1 MPSIK
6 YRIFLW
12 ESVLVS
18 IIFRNFADAF
28 NTFIGALVC
37 MADDIRKYQNA
48 VDAIKTAILQSQAR
62 AAKAVNQEQLALYYG
77 IGRYVSANT
86 RKKNWGT
93 GAIEAISSQLRKEL
107 PGLRGFSATSM
118 RNMRTFYE
126 EWRLL
131 EANSSV
137 TTDEINAVPSNSSVA
152 TDEFTKI
159 NANSA
164 VTTADSADD
173 AEIRQLQLA
182 NLPNFPLR
190 EFLSISFTHHVAILA
205 KAKTYEERVFYMKY
219 ADMYKATV
227 EDVEKVIKQDL
238 YHHQDKM
245 PNNFLAT
252 IPNYKQAY
260 RAIRMFKDEYLL
272 DFINVEELGMHD
284 EDIDESVI
292 ESNIV
297 HNVKNFIMTFGRGFT
312 FSGSQ
317 VHYDKL
323 GHDHWIDLL
332 FFNRDLN
339 RTVVFELKNGKFKV
353 AYLAQLSAYLRILND
368 DDRRDHEEAPIGII
382 LCKETDKDYAG
393 YIMQDFRQPMGVATY
408 KTADEMDPELLKA
421 LPPKEELQRVFAESS
436 KKAEK

>member
-1 MPSIK
+1 MS
-6 YRIFLW
+6 
-12 ESVLVS
+12 
-18 IIFRNFADAF
+18 
-28 NTFIGALVC
+28 
-37 MADDIRKYQNA
+37 DIREYQSA
-48 VDAIKTAILQSQAR
+48 VDVIKTAILQSQAR

-86 RKKNWGT
+86 RKKKWGT
-93 GAIEAISSQLRKEL
+93 GAIETISSQLRKEL

-126 EWRLL
+126 EWRQL
-131 EANSSV
+131 ESNSSV
-137 TTDEINAVPSNSSVA
+137 TTDEIQMLSSNSSVA
-152 TDEFTKI
+152 TDEFTQI
-159 NANSA
+159 NTNSSVA
-164 VTTADSADD
+164 TDDFKADR
-173 AEIRQLQLA
+173 EIRQLQLA

-205 KAKTYEERVFYMKY
+205 KAKTYEERIFYMKY

-227 EDVEKVIKQDL
+227 EDIEKVIGQDL

-252 IPNYKQAY
+252 IPDYKQAY

-317 VHYDKL
+317 VHFDKL

-339 RTVVFELKNGKFKV
+339 RTVVFELKNAGFKV

-382 LCKETDKDYAG
+382 LCKHADKDYAG

-421 LPPKEELQRVFAESS
+421 LPPKEELQRVFEESS
-436 KKAEK
+436 KKEKTTE

>member
-1 MPSIK
+1 MSNIK
-6 YRIFLW
+6 
-12 ESVLVS
+12 E
-18 IIFRNFADAF
+18 
-28 NTFIGALVC
+28 
-37 MADDIRKYQNA
+37 YQSA
-48 VDAIKTAILQSQAR
+48 VDVIKTAILQSQAR

-77 IGRYVSANT
+77 IGRYISDNT
-86 RKKNWGT
+86 RNKNWGT
-93 GAIEAISSQLRKEL
+93 GAIETISKRLRLEL
-107 PGLRGFSATSM
+107 PGLRGFGVSSLK
-118 RNMRTFYE
+118 NMRIFYE
-126 EWRLL
+126 AWQMIEPNSPIAIGEL
-131 EANSSV
+131 EGGTSKM
-137 TTDEINAVPSNSSVA
+137 E
-152 TDEFTKI
+152 EK
-159 NANSA
+159 
-164 VTTADSADD
+164 TAEAIDNQGDV
-173 AEIRQLQLA
+173 IRQLRLA
-182 NLPNFPLR
+182 NLPNFPLA
-190 EFLSISFTHHVAILA
+190 EFLSISFTHHIRILENA
-205 KAKTYEERVFYMKY
+205 KDIDERLFYIRY
-219 ADMYKATV
+219 CHNYKPTT
-227 EDVEKVIKQDL
+227 DDLPGIIKKQDL

-252 IPNYKQAY
+252 IPDYKQAY

-317 VHYDKL
+317 VHFDKL

-339 RTVVFELKNGKFKV
+339 RTVVFELKNGGFKV

-382 LCKETDKDYAG
+382 LCKNADKDYAG

-421 LPPKEELQRVFAESS
+421 LPPKEELQRVFEESS
-436 KKAEK
+436 KKEKTTE

>member
-1 MPSIK
+1 MSD
-6 YRIFLW
+6 
-12 ESVLVS
+12 E
-18 IIFRNFADAF
+18 
-28 NTFIGALVC
+28 
-37 MADDIRKYQNA
+37 IRKYQNA
-48 VDAIKTAILQSQAR
+48 VEVIKTAILQSQAR

-77 IGRYVSANT
+77 IGRYVSANS
-86 RKKNWGT
+86 RKKNWGK
-93 GAIEAISSQLRKEL
+93 GAIDTISEQLRKEL

-126 EWRLL
+126 EWRQL
-131 EANSSV
+131 E
-137 TTDEINAVPSNSSVA
+137 TNSSVA
-152 TDEFTKI
+152 TDDIQILPPNSSVATDKITKI
-159 NANSA
+159 NIP
-164 VTTADSADD
+164 D

-190 EFLSISFTHHVAILA
+190 EFLSISFTHHIAILT

-219 ADMYKATV
+219 ADGYKPTV
-227 EDVEKVIKQDL
+227 EDLEKVIKQDL

-245 PNNFLAT
+245 PNNFLIT
-252 IPNYKQAY
+252 IADYKQAY

-284 EDIDESVI
+284 EDVDESVI

-312 FSGSQ
+312 FIGSQ
-317 VHYDKL
+317 VHFDKL

-353 AYLAQLSAYLRILND
+353 GYLAQLSAYLRILND

-382 LCKETDKDYAG
+382 LCKEADKDYAG

-421 LPPKEELQRVFAESS
+421 LPPKEELQRVFVESS
-436 KKAEK
+436 KKEE